1 LRNDWRKLVFGICFF
16 HSIILER
23 KKFGPLG
30 WNINYDFNDSD
41 RECALLNLEM
51 FCHESYIPWDALT
64 YITAEVNYVYS
75 SSGIYYPP
83 TKETLIEYMEYVS
96 SLPFSSGPELFGM
109 NENAN
114 LVYQL
119 QETNNLLSVI
129 LNVQPRTN
137 TMSTGK
143 TNDDMVYEQADS
155 ILKKLPE
162 KINIEDARPDL
173 FDTDSKEDLEGVY
186 TAFIQNS
193 VPEIWSSK
201 SYPSLK
207 PLGSWIKDLV
217 LRCDFIN
224 TWMIRGKPL
233 SFWISGF
240 FFPQAFHLVNFFI
253 SYASNH
259 YGNQNWSLLKSMKS
273 SLHIVNILTEY
284 CVD

>member
-1 LRNDWRKLVFGICFF
+1 
-16 HSIILER
+16 
-23 KKFGPLG
+23 
-30 WNINYDFNDSD
+30 
-41 RECALLNLEM
+41 
-51 FCHESYIPWDALT
+51 
-64 YITAEVNYVYS
+64 
-75 SSGIYYPP
+75 
-83 TKETLIEYMEYVS
+83 
-96 SLPFSSGPELFGM
+96 
-109 NENAN
+109 
-114 LVYQL
+114 
-119 QETNNLLSVI
+119 
-129 LNVQPRTN
+129 
-137 TMSTGK
+137 MS
-143 TNDDMVYEQADS
+143 
-155 ILKKLPE
+155 
-162 KINIEDARPDL
+162 
-173 FDTDSKEDLEGVY
+173 EDLEGVY